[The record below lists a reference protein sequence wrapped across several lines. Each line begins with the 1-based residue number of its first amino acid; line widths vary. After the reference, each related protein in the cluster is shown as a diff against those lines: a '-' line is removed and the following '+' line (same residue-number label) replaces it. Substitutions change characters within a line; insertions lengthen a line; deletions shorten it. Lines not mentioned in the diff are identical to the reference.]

1 MKRRR
6 SLLFD
11 TRFGPSAFRPVVDG
25 ALLKELPMQAM
36 AAGRTISVPVLIG
49 TNLDELRILSALYD
63 TPVEQKP
70 QEFLTKA
77 NVVPRPA
84 VLRAVSKRF
93 ARHPGFV
100 PSRETSNLPLRDNPS
115 RMCGI
120 DCKSRLQ

>member
-1 MKRRR
+1 VKRRR

-63 TPVEQKP
+63 TPVELRFGVNFTHFLQKWP
-70 QEFLTKA
+70 KNQHLSSKCLHQSLEFHEFTFSPPGVSVYESDGGSHL
-77 NVVPRPA
+77 PA
-84 VLRAVSKRF
+84 F
-93 ARHPGFV
+93 
-100 PSRETSNLPLRDNPS
+100 E
-115 RMCGI
+115 
-120 DCKSRLQ
+120 